1 MATKRDIAQQ
11 SGRMSAL
18 ATEIENSD
26 DHQKRLARLE
36 TRRRS

>member
-1 MATKRDIAQQ
+1 LVQQ
-11 SGRMSAL
+11 NGRMSSV